1 METDR
6 PDHLEDLLQRC
17 WGYLEEGAGS
27 ARSPF
32 HTAVLGTVE
41 DGGPRLRTVV
51 LRAADREAGR
61 VLCHTDV
68 RSAKVRQI
76 GDDAPVSW
84 LLYDPERK
92 VQLRL
97 EGRARVHA
105 DDALADVRWRASAA
119 GSRRCY
125 LVEPGPGAVLDAA
138 GSTLPQG
145 LRERRPEPGETEP
158 GRGNFAVVAG
168 DIELIDWLHLT
179 ADGHRRARFR
189 RVVHAGNGG
198 RNPGEDRG
206 DDRGDDRR
214 VNRDHDCRQVWAGD
228 WIAP

>member
-6 PDHLEDLLQRC
+6 TDQLEELLERC
-17 WGYLEEGAGS
+17 WSYLEEGAGS
-27 ARSPF
+27 AGSPF

-51 LRAADREAGR
+51 LRAADREAAR

-76 GDDAPVSW
+76 GDDPLVSW
-84 LLYDPERK
+84 LLYDPDRK
-92 VQLRL
+92 VQLRI
-97 EGRARVHA
+97 EGRATVHA
-105 DDALADVRWRASAA
+105 DDALADERWRASAA

-125 LVEPGPGAVLDAA
+125 LAGPGPGAVLDSA
-138 GSTLPQG
+138 GSTLPQA
-145 LRERRPEPGETEP
+145 LRARRPEPEETER
-158 GRGNFAVVAG
+158 GRGNFAAVATAV
-168 DIELIDWLHLT
+168 EFIDWLHLT

-189 RVVHAGNGG
+189 RVGHAVEGG
-198 RNPGEDRG
+198 
-206 DDRGDDRR
+206 
-214 VNRDHDCRQVWAGD
+214 HDCGQGWRGD

>member
-6 PDHLEDLLQRC
+6 PE
-17 WGYLEEGAGS
+17 YLEELLQQCWAYLKEGARS

-41 DGGPRLRTVV
+41 DGEPRLRTVV
-51 LRAADREAGR
+51 LRDADREAAR
-61 VLCHTDV
+61 VLCHTDA

-76 GDDAPVSW
+76 GADAPVSW
-84 LLYDPERK
+84 LLYDPGRK

-105 DDALADVRWRASAA
+105 GDALADERWRSSAA

-125 LVEPGPGAVLDAA
+125 LVEPGPGAVLARA

-145 LRERRPEPGETEP
+145 LRDRRPEPEETEP
-158 GRGNFAVVAG
+158 GRGNFAVVAAG
-168 DIELIDWLHLT
+168 IERIDWLHLT

-189 RVVHAGNGG
+189 RAGPAGNGG
-198 RNPGEDRG
+198 PHRG
-206 DDRGDDRR
+206 DDRNHGCG
-214 VNRDHDCRQVWAGD
+214 HDCGQGWAGD

>member
-6 PDHLEDLLQRC
+6 PDELEALLLQC
-17 WGYLEEGAGS
+17 WGYLEEGAGT

-41 DGGPRLRTVV
+41 DGEPRLRTVV

-61 VLCHTDV
+61 VLCHTDL

-76 GDDAPVSW
+76 RDDAPVSW
-84 LLYDPERK
+84 LLYDPGRK

-105 DDALADVRWRASAA
+105 DDALADERWRASAA

-125 LVEPGPGAVLDAA
+125 LVQPGPGDVLESA

-145 LRERRPEPGETEP
+145 LRGRRPEPGETEP
-158 GRGNFAVVAG
+158 GRGNFAVVAAG
-168 DIELIDWLHLT
+168 IDLIDWLHLT

-189 RVVHAGNGG
+189 RLSHAGNGSHG
-198 RNPGEDRG
+198 RGADRG
-206 DDRGDDRR
+206 HGGG
-214 VNRDHDCRQVWAGD
+214 HDCGHDCGQGWAGD

>member
-6 PDHLEDLLQRC
+6 PDHLEELLQLC
-17 WGYLEEGAGS
+17 WDYLEEGAGS

-41 DGGPRLRTVV
+41 HGEPRLRTVV
-51 LRAADREAGR
+51 LRAAEREAGH

-84 LLYDPERK
+84 LLYDPARK

-105 DDALADVRWRASAA
+105 DDALATERWRASAA

-125 LVEPGPGAVLDAA
+125 LVEPGPGAVLESAV
-138 GSTLPQG
+138 STLPQG
-145 LRERRPEPGETEP
+145 LRRRRPEPEETEP
-158 GRGNFAVVAG
+158 GRGNFAVVAAA
-168 DIELIDWLHLT
+168 IEFIDWLHLT

-189 RVVHAGNGG
+189 RVG
-198 RNPGEDRG
+198 RARHRG
-206 DDRGDDRR
+206 DGRGHDHG
-214 VNRDHDCRQVWAGD
+214 HDCGHGWAGD

>member
-6 PDHLEDLLQRC
+6 PDHLGELWQQC
-17 WGYLEEGAGS
+17 WDHLEEGAGG
-27 ARSPF
+27 AGSPF

-41 DGGPRLRTVV
+41 HGVPRLRTVV
-51 LRAADREAGR
+51 LRAAERRTGR
-61 VLCHTDV
+61 VLCHTDM
-68 RSAKVRQI
+68 RSAKVRHI

-84 LLYDPERK
+84 LLYDPGRK

-105 DDALADVRWRASAA
+105 DDALADERWRDTTA

-125 LVEPGPGAVLDAA
+125 LAEPAPGAVLEHA
-138 GSTLPQG
+138 GSTLPPA
-145 LRERRPEPGETEP
+145 LRERRPGLRETAP
-158 GRGNFAVVAG
+158 GRSNFAVVAAR
-168 DIELIDWLHLT
+168 IEWIDWLQLT

-189 RVVHAGNGG
+189 RISH
-198 RNPGEDRG
+198 G
-206 DDRGDDRR
+206 DDCVDDSD
-214 VNRDHDCRQVWAGD
+214 NGWPGD

>member
-6 PDHLEDLLQRC
+6 PDHLEELLQRC

-32 HTAVLGTVE
+32 HTAVLGTVD
-41 DGGPRLRTVV
+41 DGEPRLRTVV
-51 LRAADREAGR
+51 LRAADRAAGR

-68 RSAKVRQI
+68 RSAKARQI
-76 GDDAPVSW
+76 GADAPVSW
-84 LLYDPERK
+84 LLYDPGRK

-97 EGRARVHA
+97 AGRARVHA
-105 DDALADVRWRASAA
+105 DDALADERWRDSAA

-125 LVEPGPGAVLDAA
+125 LVEPGPGAVLESA
-138 GSTLPQG
+138 GSTLPHE
-145 LRERRPEPGETEP
+145 LRGRRPEPAETEP
-158 GRGNFAVVAG
+158 GRGNFAVVAAG
-168 DIELIDWLHLT
+168 IERIDWLHLT

-189 RVVHAGNGG
+189 RGGHAGHGSQ
-198 RNPGEDRG
+198 DSG
-206 DDRGDDRR
+206 DDRGHDRGHER
-214 VNRDHDCRQVWAGD
+214 GHDCGQGWAGH

>member
-6 PDHLEDLLQRC
+6 SDHLEELLQQC
-17 WGYLEEGAGS
+17 WCYLEEGAGS

-41 DGGPRLRTVV
+41 DGAPRLRTVV

-61 VLCHTDV
+61 VLCHTDA
-68 RSAKVRQI
+68 RSAKARQI
-76 GDDAPVSW
+76 GDDAPASW
-84 LLYDPERK
+84 LLYDPGRK

-105 DDALADVRWRASAA
+105 DDALADERWRASSA

-125 LVEPGPGAVLDAA
+125 LVEPGPGAVLERA

-145 LRERRPEPGETEP
+145 LRERRPEAGETEP
-158 GRGNFAVVAG
+158 GRENFAVVAAG
-168 DIELIDWLHLT
+168 IELIDWLQLT

-189 RVVHAGNGG
+189 HVGRGDGG
-198 RNPGEDRG
+198 GPDRG
-206 DDRGDDRR
+206 
-214 VNRDHDCRQVWAGD
+214 HDCGRGWAGD
-228 WIAP
+228 WMAP